1 MNVEHSEITNLLL
14 TCMIH
19 KDPVIE
25 EKTQCSKY
33 FDKKYFEQIDK
44 ILNLLDMVRIYDMLS
59 NDRYPRYFIY
69 LQSDYNPKK
78 IPKSDKD
85 IGLFLEMLTPGGE
98 YYNYK
103 NPRVIF
109 QINEEVTAQNIFTE
123 IISMDNI
130 TDEILYMHTL
140 KRVEHFNNAF
150 AKYLLPFNCY
160 SNIIFDDGTR
170 VRGIKLSEYDFNY
183 IIKNRLEYKND
194 FYNMLYNS
202 DIIYSLFDSIITII
216 QDSSNSNELDKK
228 KFSSLFGKFYQMVN
242 SDQPA
247 NLINMEIN
255 FIYNQII
262 QSSIISLKPKL

>member
-1 MNVEHSEITNLLL
+1 
-14 TCMIH
+14 
-19 KDPVIE
+19 
-25 EKTQCSKY
+25 
-33 FDKKYFEQIDK
+33 
-44 ILNLLDMVRIYDMLS
+44 MLS

-69 LQSDYNPKK
+69 LQSEYNPKN

-85 IGLFLEMLTPGGE
+85 IGLCLEMLTPGGE

-109 QINEEVTAQNIFTE
+109 QINEELTIQNIFTE

-130 TDEILYMHTL
+130 TDQMLYTYTFN
-140 KRVEHFNNAF
+140 RVEHYNSAF
-150 AKYLLPFNCY
+150 AKYLLPFNCR
-160 SNIIFDDGTR
+160 SNIIFDDGTI
-170 VRGIKLSEYDFNY
+170 VREQKLYEYDFNY

-216 QDSSNSNELDKK
+216 QDSTNSDELDTT

-262 QSSIISLKPKL
+262 QSSIISSKSKSKL